1 LHRISHTY
9 VFRRANKYL
18 SQARADRLTIRAP
31 KHAAAPDEEVADQ
44 LRPVV
49 AELEADLRSIASA

>member
-1 LHRISHTY
+1 VTNPDGSVLGTLDVSGPSY
-9 VFRRANKYL
+9 
-18 SQARADRLTIRAP
+18 RLP
-31 KHAAAPDEEVADQ
+31 PDEEVADQ